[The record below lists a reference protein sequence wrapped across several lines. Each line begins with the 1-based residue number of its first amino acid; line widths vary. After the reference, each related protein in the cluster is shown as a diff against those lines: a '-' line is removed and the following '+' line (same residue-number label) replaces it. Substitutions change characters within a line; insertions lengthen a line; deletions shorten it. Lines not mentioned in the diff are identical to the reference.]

1 MRAFFLSLT
10 QGPFNRYN
18 ILMPQL
24 EAAPKTFETQ
34 RLVSGLQRS
43 AWGYFKKFAIADRAA
58 IVVSA
63 AFADPASFDRSQLIF
78 ATVMYSFQLYAD
90 FSGYTD
96 IVLGM
101 GEILGLHLPENF
113 RQPFFFCQRQGAVG
127 PVAYQ
132 PFAVVPGLCVYPTGR
147 QPQGHCPAGC
157 QPAC

>member
-1 MRAFFLSLT
+1 M
-10 QGPFNRYN
+10 
-18 ILMPQL
+18 
-24 EAAPKTFETQ
+24 
-34 RLVSGLQRS
+34 VSGLQRS

-113 RQPFFFCQRQGAVG
+113 RQPFFSASVKELWARWHISLSQWFRD
-127 PVAYQ
+127 Y
-132 PFAVVPGLCVYPTGR
+132 VYIPLGGNRKGIARRDAT
-147 QPQGHCPAGC
+147 CC
-157 QPAC
+157 